1 MLALFVGIAI
11 GAVIGFLVAAFM
23 IAASKGDGE

>member
-11 GAVIGFLVAAFM
+11 GAVIGFFIAAFLFV
-23 IAASKGDGE
+23 ASKGDDE

>member
-11 GAVIGFLVAAFM
+11 GTVIGFLVAAFL
-23 IAASKGDGE
+23 IAGDRGDDR